1 MNVAQMRRADRWL
14 GAPACFL
21 LTGLRWL
28 LRRRVPR
35 PPEAPGSILFVKLAE
50 QGSTVLAQAAIQAAI
65 RSVGKENVYFVLFA
79 ENRPILDVM
88 DLIPPE
94 NIIAINA
101 RGLVRTIASA
111 VCAIWKLRR
120 ARIDAAVDLEF
131 FARASAALC
140 YLSGARWRAGY
151 HAFRGEASY
160 RGNLMTHRLS
170 FNPYLHTAQTFQI
183 LVEALDRPGDQ
194 FPTFDLE
201 PPPLQAAE
209 PRLQPRR
216 DEIQEVRALLKNALG
231 HESNGSLVLL
241 NPNAS
246 DLIPLRR
253 WPTERYLEVAR
264 RFLARYPDACIA
276 FTGAPGEAEAV
287 AKLAEQVG
295 SERCVSLAGK
305 TSLRQLLVL
314 YGLADVLVTNDSG
327 PAHFATL
334 TPIEVVVLFG
344 PETPRLFAASSPR
357 THPLWAGLACSPCIN
372 AFNDRN
378 SPCRD
383 NVCMQ
388 RITVEQVLGEVCR
401 LYEGRNRARFRRS
414 A

>member
-1 MNVAQMRRADRWL
+1 MNLAQMRRADRWL
-14 GAPACFL
+14 GAPVCFL
-21 LTGLRWL
+21 LTC
-28 LRRRVPR
+28 LRRVFRRPAPR

-50 QGSTVLAQAAIQAAI
+50 QGSTVLAQAAMQAAI
-65 RSVGKENVYFVLFA
+65 RRVGKQNVYFLLFA

-88 DLIPPE
+88 DLIPAE

-101 RGLVRTIASA
+101 RGIVRTIVSA
-111 VCAIWKLRR
+111 VRAVWKLRR

-160 RGNLMTHRLS
+160 RGDLMTQRLS
-170 FNPYLHTAQTFQI
+170 FNPYLHTAQTFEI
-183 LVEALDRPGDQ
+183 LVEALDQPSEQ
-194 FPTFDLE
+194 FPTFDLD

-209 PRLQPRR
+209 VQFRPKP
-216 DEIQEVRALLKNALG
+216 EEVQEVRSLLKNALG
-231 HESNGSLVLL
+231 HEPSAGVVLF

-253 WPTERYLEVAR
+253 WPTERYLDMAR
-264 RFLARYPDACIA
+264 RFLRRYPDACIA

-287 AKLAEQVG
+287 ARLAGQVE
-295 SERCVSLAGK
+295 SKRCVSLAGK

-388 RITVEQVLGEVCR
+388 RITVEQVLAEVCR
-401 LYEGRNRARFRRS
+401 LYELRHRGGLRRS